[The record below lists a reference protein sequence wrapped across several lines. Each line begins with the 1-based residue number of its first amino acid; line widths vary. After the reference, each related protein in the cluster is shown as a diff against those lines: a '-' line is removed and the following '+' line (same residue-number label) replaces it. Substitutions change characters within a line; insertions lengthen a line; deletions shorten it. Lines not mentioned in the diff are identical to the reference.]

1 VAQLLRGEELKEIPD
16 LPFAVLKKFLEK
28 VSDQNLQ
35 TPEKFLCSIPAPAA
49 EFLLEEHFAEV
60 WNTVLKNLPPRA
72 GAAVQAFHGWFDGL
86 KTLRFLHFL
95 S

>member
-1 VAQLLRGEELKEIPD
+1 M
-16 LPFAVLKKFLEK
+16 VLKKVLEK
-28 VSDQNLQ
+28 VSDPNLQ
-35 TPEKFLCSIPAPAA
+35 TPEKFLCSIPAIAA
-49 EFLLEEHFAEV
+49 EFLLKERFVEA
-60 WNTVLKNLPPRA
+60 WNMVLKNLPPRA